1 MGWIENNGST
11 EMENKCHSL
20 FPGCKGKVQGL
31 LTQMIWERI
40 IATGDTTRSANL
52 RISDIPKEETVEME
66 A

>member
-1 MGWIENNGST
+1 
-11 EMENKCHSL
+11 MENKCHSL